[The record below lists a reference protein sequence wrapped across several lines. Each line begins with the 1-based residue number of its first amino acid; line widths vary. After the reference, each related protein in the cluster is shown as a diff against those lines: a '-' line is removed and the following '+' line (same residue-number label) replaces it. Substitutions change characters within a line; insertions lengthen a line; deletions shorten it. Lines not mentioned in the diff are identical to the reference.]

1 MTATML
7 MNHYNKVIFSADN
20 HTWME
25 MSLEA
30 LSDDII
36 LNVSQLIVIC
46 FYPMDEPV
54 NSPDRPV

>member
-1 MTATML
+1 ML
-7 MNHYNKVIFSADN
+7 MNHDNKVVLSVDN
-20 HTWME
+20 HTQME

-36 LNVSQLIVIC
+36 LNVSQLIVFC

-54 NSPDRPV
+54 NPPDRPV

>member
-1 MTATML
+1 MV
-7 MNHYNKVIFSADN
+7 MNHDNKVSFSVDN

-36 LNVSQLIVIC
+36 LNVSQLIAIC
-46 FYPMDEPV
+46 LYPMDKLV
-54 NSPDRPV
+54 NFTR

>member
-1 MTATML
+1 MV
-7 MNHYNKVIFSADN
+7 MNHNNKVVFSVDN

-36 LNVSQLIVIC
+36 FNVSQLIAIC
-46 FYPMDEPV
+46 LYPMDELV

>member
-1 MTATML
+1 MV
-7 MNHYNKVIFSADN
+7 MNHNNKVISSEDN

-25 MSLEA
+25 TSLEA

-46 FYPMDEPV
+46 LYPMDEPV

>member
-1 MTATML
+1 MD
-7 MNHYNKVIFSADN
+7 MNHDNKVIFSVDN

-46 FYPMDEPV
+46 FYPTDKPV
-54 NSPDRPV
+54 KSPDRAV

>member
-1 MTATML
+1 MV
-7 MNHYNKVIFSADN
+7 MNHNNKVVFSVDN

-36 LNVSQLIVIC
+36 LNVSQLIAISL
-46 FYPMDEPV
+46 YPMDELV
-54 NSPDRPV
+54 NSPDRPVQ

>member
-1 MTATML
+1 ML
-7 MNHYNKVIFSADN
+7 MNHDNKVVFSVDN